1 MNFKSLFRVC
11 VLAAML
17 LPIEAACSLSA
28 RPKGKP
34 AADREYDPQ
43 TTASFFYT
51 EGIKNNVM
59 EGDTARS
66 IRLFEKVLAIDSTHA
81 PSLYELAILYA
92 GAGAPEKALQ
102 YCLRANR
109 LDTGNLWYRGQL
121 GRLLIATNRLDSA
134 MTVYRS
140 LLRADPDNP
149 DNYRLTA
156 ALYDQKGEY
165 EQALA
170 VLDSAQSRL
179 GRIEILSSFRR
190 QMLMS
195 MGKYEQAV
203 EEAKATVE
211 DFPYE
216 EQNYVALAELY
227 AMLGLDSL
235 AQRTYDEALALN
247 PGSTP
252 TIISL
257 NEFYKQRKDNVRFL
271 ATAELL
277 FRAPELPLETK
288 LKFYDDLIRTPSF
301 YRDNYFQIGKLASAL
316 AIAYPHDRRTR
327 ELYARHLIAGGN
339 LEEALKLYKAGIDD
353 PEGRREALN
362 NVLDIE
368 AYLNRPDSVAKYA
381 AEATRYYPSDPEL
394 YLRKGGVTAFFLK
407 DYAAAEADYKQAL
420 KYARSDSLRSVIY
433 GSLGDNCQNRGDYK
447 NCFKYYDK
455 GLRLDTT
462 NAVIYN
468 NYAYFLSLREERL
481 DDALEM
487 ARKANRL
494 SPNNPTY
501 LDTYAWV
508 LYMLGRY
515 EEAREPMRLA
525 VSLDRTDSKELLIHY
540 GDILYKLNDR
550 FMAEKV
556 SPIAI
561 AQIGQWAENVYFGKP
576 CGLMD
581 QMASSV
587 GNIITIDF
595 ADKANPDVEP
605 VQVDFSKAG
614 LALCILDSGADH
626 ADLTDEYAAIP
637 NECRAVAAVC
647 GGEVLRD
654 VPFETFLANIPACRK
669 QCGDRAVLRAFH
681 FYADND
687 RVPQQ
692 VAALREGD
700 FDAFL
705 QMVTASG
712 DSSWEYLQNVIPAGY
727 KEHQEVAV
735 TIAAAKHYLGG
746 KGAVRVHGGGFAG
759 TVQAFVPVEMLAD
772 FKANMEKILGA
783 GRCHVLSIRPEGGA
797 VL

>member
-1 MNFKSLFRVC
+1 MATSAELKQNILNGGYDQAFAKLYGADTATVAAQRVRYVDMIDHFEENFGTGRTVC
-11 VLAAML
+11 LYSAPGRTEIGGNHTDHQHGRVLAGSVNIDM
-17 LPIEAACSLSA
+17 IAAAAPNSLNQLRVQSEGYDLCVIDLDDLTA
-28 RPKGKP
+28 RK
-34 AADREYDPQ
+34 EEEN
-43 TTASFFYT
+43 TTAS
-51 EGIKNNVM
+51 
-59 EGDTARS
+59 
-66 IRLFEKVLAIDSTHA
+66 
-81 PSLYELAILYA
+81 
-92 GAGAPEKALQ
+92 
-102 YCLRANR
+102 
-109 LDTGNLWYRGQL
+109 
-121 GRLLIATNRLDSA
+121 
-134 MTVYRS
+134 
-140 LLRADPDNP
+140 LLR
-149 DNYRLTA
+149 
-156 ALYDQKGEY
+156 GEC
-165 EQALA
+165 EAFRQRGAK
-170 VLDSAQSRL
+170 
-179 GRIEILSSFRR
+179 LS
-190 QMLMS
+190 
-195 MGKYEQAV
+195 
-203 EEAKATVE
+203 
-211 DFPYE
+211 
-216 EQNYVALAELY
+216 
-227 AMLGLDSL
+227 GLDVYISS
-235 AQRTYDEALALN
+235 N
-247 PGSTP
+247 VPKGSGV
-252 TIISL
+252 S
-257 NEFYKQRKDNVRFL
+257 
-271 ATAELL
+271 
-277 FRAPELPLETK
+277 
-288 LKFYDDLIRTPSF
+288 S
-301 YRDNYFQIGKLASAL
+301 SA
-316 AIAYPHDRRTR
+316 AF
-327 ELYARHLIAGGN
+327 E
-339 LEEALKLYKAGIDD
+339 
-353 PEGRREALN
+353 
-362 NVLDIE
+362 VL
-368 AYLNRPDSVAKYA
+368 V
-381 AEATRYYPSDPEL
+381 
-394 YLRKGGVTAFFLK
+394 GV
-407 DYAAAEADYKQAL
+407 
-420 KYARSDSLRSVIY
+420 I
-433 GSLGDNCQNRGDYK
+433 
-447 NCFKYYDK
+447 
-455 GLRLDTT
+455 
-462 NAVIYN
+462 
-468 NYAYFLSLREERL
+468 
-481 DDALEM
+481 
-487 ARKANRL
+487 
-494 SPNNPTY
+494 
-501 LDTYAWV
+501 
-508 LYMLGRY
+508 
-515 EEAREPMRLA
+515 
-525 VSLDRTDSKELLIHY
+525 
-540 GDILYKLNDR
+540 LNDC
-550 FMAEKV
+550 FMDEKV